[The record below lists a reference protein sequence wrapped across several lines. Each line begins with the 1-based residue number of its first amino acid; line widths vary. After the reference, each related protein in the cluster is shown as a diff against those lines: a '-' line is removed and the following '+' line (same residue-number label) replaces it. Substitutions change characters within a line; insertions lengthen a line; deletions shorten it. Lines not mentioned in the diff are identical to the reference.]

1 MKTRITALVAV
12 LMLVLPVSAYAL
24 DTTDLIAIAAMPLA
38 VAAAADLP
46 DVPTSDLVT
55 VVSAMNRA
63 SVPPPQFI
71 EVVRYVP
78 VALVDRSEPTFVSYV
93 NTQVDNGLVGDAL
106 AVSLADRIVTTYGM
120 NEINVVNPQ
129 TVYVVER
136 REFVPTV
143 VTTRLQASP
152 FDALSLVAMPLAVAA
167 VANLTDVPANDLI
180 SFISALNQAAVP
192 APQFVEVVR
201 YSPLVFLSDT
211 YEPQFV
217 QFVTTE
223 VDRGVRGDRLALV
236 IADRYRTFGI
246 RDIDVVR
253 PPRTVVVDRT
263 EIFPPLV
270 RTRVAEVRAH
280 PHGGPPGQLK
290 KDRGLQ
296 TGAEV
301 VHGSKPGKGVIVR
314 SDVDQGRKAQK
325 NRVVQ
330 QQARPQVTPRTHGHS
345 KGNEKK
351 VVVAAPVYRDHG
363 NQGHK
368 VMAPSP
374 GKPVKTANADD
385 GRGRGDKGN
394 SKGNSKGSKGKGKG
408 NG

>member
-1 MKTRITALVAV
+1 MKTRIAALAV
-12 LMLVLPVSAYAL
+12 VLVLVLPGSAHAL
-24 DTTDLIAIAAMPLA
+24 DTTDLIATAAMPLA
-38 VAAAADLP
+38 VAAAADLA
-46 DVPTSDLVT
+46 DVPTSDLMT

-63 SVPPPQFI
+63 NVPPPQFI

-93 NTQVDNGLVGDAL
+93 TTQVDNGLVGDAL
-106 AVSLADRIVTTYGM
+106 AVSLADRIVSTYGM

-136 REFVPTV
+136 REFVPAV
-143 VTTRLQASP
+143 VTTRMQAAP

-201 YSPLVFLSDT
+201 YSPMVFLSDT

-217 QFVTTE
+217 EFVTTE

-270 RTRVAEVRAH
+270 QTRVAEVRAH

-290 KDRGLQ
+290 KERGLQ

-301 VHGSKPGKGVIVR
+301 VHGSKPGQGVIVR
-314 SDVDQGRKAQK
+314 SDVDHGRKAQK
-325 NRVVQ
+325 TRVVQ
-330 QQARPQVTPRTHGHS
+330 QEPRPQVIPRSDGHS
-345 KGNEKK
+345 NGSGKEKK
-351 VVVAAPVYRDHG
+351 VAVSAPVHREHG
-363 NQGHK
+363 NEGPR
-368 VMAPSP
+368 VTAPSR
-374 GKPVKTANADD
+374 GKPVKTASGNE

-394 SKGNSKGSKGKGKG
+394 KGNSKGKGKG

>member
-1 MKTRITALVAV
+1 MKTRIVALIAV
-12 LMLVLPVSAYAL
+12 LMLVLPSSVYAL
-24 DTTDLIAIAAMPLA
+24 ETNELVAIAAMPLA
-38 VAAAADLP
+38 VAAVADIA
-46 DVPTSDLVT
+46 DVPTSDLIS

-78 VALVDRSEPTFVSYV
+78 VALVDRTQPTFVEYV
-93 NTQVDNGLVGDAL
+93 TTQVDNGLVGNAL
-106 AVSLADRIVTTYGM
+106 AVSLADRIVTTYGVS
-120 NEINVVNPQ
+120 EINVVNPQ

-143 VTTRLQASP
+143 VTTRLQPAP

-201 YSPLVFLSDT
+201 YSPVVFLADS

-223 VDRGVRGDRLALV
+223 VDRGIRGDRLALV
-236 IADRYRTFGI
+236 IADRYRTMGLRDI
-246 RDIDVVR
+246 DIDVVN
-253 PPRTVVVDRT
+253 PPRTVFVDQAQF
-263 EIFPPLV
+263 FPPVV

-296 TGAEV
+296 TGAEI
-301 VHGSKPGKGVIVR
+301 VHETKPGKQMIVR
-314 SDVDQGRKAQK
+314 RDVDNGRKAQK
-325 NRVVQ
+325 TRVVQ
-330 QQARPQVTPRTHGHS
+330 EEPRRQVVPRSRGRSEGSGKGKKVTVSDHGKPQVVRTAS
-345 KGNEKK
+345 N
-351 VVVAAPVYRDHG
+351 
-363 NQGHK
+363 
-368 VMAPSP
+368 
-374 GKPVKTANADD
+374 D
-385 GRGRGDKGN
+385 GRGHVDRGRGERGN
-394 SKGNSKGSKGKGKG
+394 SKGNSKGKGKGKG